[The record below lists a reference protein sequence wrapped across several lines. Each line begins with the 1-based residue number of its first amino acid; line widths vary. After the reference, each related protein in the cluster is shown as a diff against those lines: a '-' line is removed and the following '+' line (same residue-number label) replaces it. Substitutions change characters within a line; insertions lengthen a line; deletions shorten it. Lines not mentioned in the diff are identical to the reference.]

1 MKRLFKSKKGI
12 ALLATL
18 VVAAAGA
25 VAGYAY
31 FTASGS
37 GTGTAHVGTA
47 SSIAITGSVAS
58 DLYPG
63 YSQAFPI
70 TVSNP
75 GAGHQYVGTVTL
87 SGVVPSLGGTNNS
100 ANCTPGDFT
109 MAPVPVTTDIAA
121 TSAVTVTGTL
131 AMTDAATSQ
140 NGCQNNSLALS
151 FTSG

>member
-31 FTASGS
+31 FTANGS
-37 GTGTAHVGTA
+37 GTGSATVGTA
-47 SSIAITGSVAS
+47 SSIAISGTDTSA
-58 DLYPG
+58 LYPG
-63 YSQAFPI
+63 YSQTFPI

-75 GAGHQYVGTVTL
+75 GAGHQYVQTVTL
-87 SGVVPSLGGTNNS
+87 SGVVPSLGGTDNS
-100 ANCTPGDFT
+100 ANCTPGWFT
-109 MAPVPVTTDIAA
+109 MANVPVNADLTAGGST
-121 TSAVTVTGTL
+121 VVTGTL

-151 FTSG
+151 FLSN

>member
-1 MKRLFKSKKGI
+1 MKRFLKSKKGI

-37 GTGTAHVGTA
+37 GTGSASVGTA
-47 SSIAITGSVAS
+47 SSIAISGNVTSA
-58 DLYPG
+58 LYPG

-75 GAGHQYVGTVTL
+75 GSGHQYVQTV
-87 SGVVPSLGGTNNS
+87 SGSVSTAPSGCPTTDFS
-100 ANCTPGDFT
+100 MAN
-109 MAPVPVTTDIAA
+109 VPVNTDLAA
-121 TSAVTVTGTL
+121 GASTVVTGTL
-131 AMTDAATSQ
+131 AMTDANTSQ
-140 NGCQNNSLALS
+140 NSCAGGALTLS
-151 FTSG
+151 FSSN